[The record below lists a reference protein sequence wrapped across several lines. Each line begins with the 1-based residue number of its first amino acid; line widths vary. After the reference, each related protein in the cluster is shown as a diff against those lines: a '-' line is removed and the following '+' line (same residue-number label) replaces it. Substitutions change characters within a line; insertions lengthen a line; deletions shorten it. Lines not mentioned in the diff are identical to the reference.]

1 MVGGGRPQDL
11 SRGWYVEPTVLT
23 GVEPGMRIA
32 QEEIFG
38 PVASVLTYADEDDA
52 VAIAN
57 HSTYGLSGAVFT
69 SDVDHGLDIARR
81 IRTGMVELNGNPSG
95 PGAPM
100 GGFKGSGLGR
110 ENGPEGLA
118 TYTELKS
125 IGLPQEVADRL
136 A

>member
-1 MVGGGRPQDL
+1 
-11 SRGWYVEPTVLT
+11 VLT

-38 PVASVLTYADEDDA
+38 PVVSVLTYADEA

-57 HSTYGLSGAVFT
+57 NSPYGLSGAVFT
-69 SDVDHGLDIARR
+69 SDADHGLAIARR
-81 IRTGMVELNGNPSG
+81 IRTGMVELNGCPSG

-110 ENGPEGLA
+110 ENGFEGLA
-118 TYTELKS
+118 AFTEVKS
-125 IGLPQEVADRL
+125 IGLPQDVADRL
-136 A
+136 G